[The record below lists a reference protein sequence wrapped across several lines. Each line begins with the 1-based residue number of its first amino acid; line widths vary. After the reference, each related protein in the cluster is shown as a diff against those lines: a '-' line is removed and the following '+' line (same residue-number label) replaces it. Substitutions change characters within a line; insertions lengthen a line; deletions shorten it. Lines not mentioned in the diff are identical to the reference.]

1 MLLINRLPFI
11 FSLFLISQ
19 FVASEAMPKGLD
31 LTAKKTALST
41 DALKFSANKNF
52 IPSAEDCYPV
62 FVTSHQV
69 ADIHYLQCSKE
80 RMEKDHAALKIN
92 DELTV
97 PKELAARFNFWR
109 RVYGL
114 WSKDQYI
121 LHVGEFPEVVLEVW
135 DLSRFQYDKKGLA
148 RASKI
153 LKDDRQKTYYQLLIA
168 LNDQR
173 KTSVENLEPALKRI
187 AELMAHIKR
196 EDKYLVA
203 AQSLRSQRGQREYIQ
218 NGITVASKY
227 MPMIEQ
233 EFVKYKVPKSYA
245 KLAFIESSFNLMAR
259 SKVGASGVFQI
270 MPQTGRQYLI
280 LQDGIDERNDPI
292 KSAKAAAKLLLLNY
306 NILGKWPLAVTAYNH
321 GVGGIRR
328 AMDTVR
334 SNELTDLIDRYDG
347 ANFGFASKNFYAGY
361 LGLVFTLENIKTLFP
376 KAVLAEPMQFSSVNV
391 GGLSAMEAQQKYKL
405 SGPQIL
411 SMNPDISWTFLKYN
425 SVFKTGYSLKIPGRM
440 PTRLLA
446 SKSPRKPSAKR

>member
-1 MLLINRLPFI
+1 MLKLSRLIFI
-11 FSLFLISQ
+11 LSLLVLGSLCATEAAPRQ
-19 FVASEAMPKGLD
+19 ADFV
-31 LTAKKTALST
+31 AKKTALSAEAVQFET
-41 DALKFSANKNF
+41 RKSL
-52 IPSAEDCYPV
+52 IPNQEDCFPV
-62 FVTSHQV
+62 FVTSHQA
-69 ADIHYLQCSKE
+69 ADIHYLQCSKD
-80 RMEKDHAALKIN
+80 RQEKDHESVKIN
-92 DELTV
+92 EELTV
-97 PKELAARFNFWR
+97 PKALAPRFNFWR

-121 LHVGEFPEVVLEVW
+121 LHLGEFPEVVLEVW
-135 DLSRFQYDKKGLA
+135 DISRFQYDKKGLA

-153 LKDDRQKTYYQLLIA
+153 LKDDRQRSYYQLLLS

-173 KTSVENLEPALKRI
+173 KTPIENLDPALKRI

-218 NGITVASKY
+218 NGITVASRY
-227 MPMIEQ
+227 MPAIEQ
-233 EFVKYKVPKSYA
+233 EFIKYKVPKSYA

-306 NILGKWPLAVTAYNH
+306 TILGQWPLAVTAYNH
-321 GVGGIRR
+321 GVGGIHR
-328 AMDTVR
+328 AMESVR
-334 SNELTDLIDRYDG
+334 SNQLTDLIDRYDG

-361 LGLVFTLENIKTLFP
+361 LGLVATLENTKTLFP
-376 KAVLAEPMQFSSVNV
+376 KAILAEPLQFAAVNV
-391 GGLSAMEAQQKYKL
+391 GGMTAMEAQDKYRI
-405 SGPQIL
+405 SGKQIL
-411 SMNPDISWTFLKYN
+411 ALNPDISWTFLKYN
-425 SVFKTGYSLKIPGRM
+425 TVFKRGYALKIPTGAAH
-440 PTRLLA
+440 LLA
-446 SKSPRKPSAKR
+446 VKTPRKQLLKR